1 MSLRHAILGL
11 LATGP
16 MSGYDLRKEMA
27 ARMAH
32 VWTADQAQIYR
43 SLAALVEDG
52 CVTVETVAQDG
63 RPDRRVHRLLARG
76 ARELDDWLATELRDP
91 PVRNS
96 FLLRLY
102 NGERLA
108 DGDLRALLTVR
119 IGAARRQV
127 ATLSGMVEA
136 MRATDGRGRAA
147 RLKRASV
154 AHALAHARAELAWA
168 QALYD
173 EIARP

>member
-1 MSLRHAILGL
+1 
-11 LATGP
+11 

-43 SLAALVEDG
+43 TLSALVEEG
-52 CVTVETVAQDG
+52 CVAVETVAQDR
-63 RPDRRVHRLLARG
+63 RPDRRLHRILAQG
-76 ARELDDWLATELRDP
+76 KRELGGWLAKPLTDP
-91 PVRNS
+91 PVRNG

-102 NGERLA
+102 NGEHLA

-127 ATLSGMVEA
+127 AALSSLVETLGADEGRS
-136 MRATDGRGRAA
+136 RAG

-154 AHALAHARAELAWA
+154 EHALAHARAELAWA
-168 QALYD
+168 QTLYD
-173 EIARP
+173 EVAPS